1 MSKSA
6 SKSTA
11 NLQASV
17 TPQFVIQTVKND
29 EIDHQ
34 PNAATAADLRDF
46 SSPSVIQVAKASKN
60 TVSDGLNGT
69 PNQPIPPSQ
78 PAEAPIASETAANR
92 FMAASQAESTRAAYA
107 SDLRHFLAHGGEI
120 PTNHKAVMAYLTQFA
135 EKLSIATLQRRL
147 VAIHHAHLA
156 DFAQTKA
163 TKSKGGQP
171 ASSPAKHPD
180 VQQLMSGIRRT
191 VGSVARRAQPMMKDD
206 LIRSLLMIERLTPKR
221 RARDAALLLLGFCG
235 AFRRSELVGIKTG
248 HIVFLNSG
256 LEVLLP
262 KSKTDQEGAGRMVFI
277 PYSHSDRCP
286 VRALQA
292 WLQIAQISEGF
303 VFRGV
308 SRHDVVSRKGLS
320 PQSVRLIVQGAI
332 ERVGGDAKLYSGHS
346 LRSGFCSQAAIEG
359 WQPWAMMVTT
369 GHKDSRTL
377 DRYIRPITRRQQKSL
392 L

>member
-1 MSKSA
+1 MPKSA
-6 SKSTA
+6 SKPAAKPKALKIEKSA
-11 NLQASV
+11 
-17 TPQFVIQTVKND
+17 KND
-29 EIDHQ
+29 QIDHQ
-34 PNAATAADLRDF
+34 PDTATADLSQIRL
-46 SSPSVIQVAKASKN
+46 PSITEAAKASKN
-60 TVSDGLNGT
+60 TVLGGLNDAL
-69 PNQPIPPSQ
+69 NQPIPPDQ
-78 PAEAPIASETAANR
+78 PVESPITPESAANR
-92 FMAASQAESTRAAYA
+92 FMAASQAESTRMAYA
-107 SDLRHFLAHGGEI
+107 SDLRHFLVHGGEI
-120 PTNHKAVMAYLTQFA
+120 PSNHEAVMAYLTEFA

-147 VAIHHAHLA
+147 VAIHHAHLDYA
-156 DFAQTKA
+156 KTN
-163 TKSKGGQP
+163 KSNGSQP
-171 ASSPAKHPD
+171 ATSPVKHPD

-191 VGSVARRAQPMMKDD
+191 VGSVVRRAQPMMKDD

-221 RARDAALLLLGFCG
+221 RARDAALLTLGFCG
-235 AFRRSELVGIKTG
+235 AFRRSELVGIKTE
-248 HIVFLNSG
+248 HVVFLNAG

-277 PYSHSDRCP
+277 PYAQSDRCP

-292 WLQIAQISEGF
+292 WMQIAQISEGF

-308 SRHDVVSRKGLS
+308 SRHDVVSKEGLS

-346 LRSGFCSQAAIEG
+346 LRSGFCSQAAVDG

-369 GHKDSRTL
+369 GHRDSRTL